1 MKHSLLTAATS
12 LITLLLL
19 CRGEAAAQIG
29 RAPTNPYQ
37 SRPANTYLGLLG
49 PGSRAQ
55 NYYTIV
61 RPLQQENADVGRI
74 GQQIAA
80 NQQSIAGLQ
89 SSELLATGQPV
100 RFMNYQ
106 RYFLNLNATAS
117 GQLGYTSGSG
127 AFGTTL
133 GLGRQGQGAV
143 TGGAR
148 PSSRTR

>member
-1 MKHSLLTAATS
+1 MKHSLATAAA
-12 LITLLLL
+12 LIALIF

-61 RPLQQENADVGRI
+61 RPLQQENADVSRI

-117 GQLGYTSGSG
+117 GQLGYAGGSG
-127 AFGTTL
+127 AFGSSL
-133 GLGRQGQGAV
+133 GLGRQGQGSV
-143 TGGAR
+143 TGGGR
-148 PSSRTR
+148 PASRTR